1 MTSPDYESEGRSTAF
16 KDELAFSYH
25 WPGTSGDHTLAL
37 PTDDLIPH
45 PDPHVPESVTTIGR
59 TIVVRGDIRSDEH
72 LIIEGRI
79 DGHVLAPKHG
89 VAVGRYGRVAK
100 EILARTITV
109 LGTVQGRLTAT
120 ERVELLASGRVEGRI
135 VAETVIIDEGAFF
148 NGRIDPT
155 LADTALA
162 VGRHRLTARGASDRR

>member
-1 MTSPDYESEGRSTAF
+1 MSTSFE
-16 KDELAFSYH
+16 DEVGFSYH
-25 WPGTSGDHTLAL
+25 WSDTSGDHTLAL
-37 PTDDLIPH
+37 PTDDLVPH
-45 PDPHVPESVTTIGR
+45 ADPHVPESVTTIGR
-59 TIVVRGDIRSDEH
+59 TIVVRGDVRSDEH
-72 LIIEGRI
+72 LIIDGRI

-100 EILARTITV
+100 EVVARTITV

-135 VAETVIIDEGAFF
+135 VAETVIIDEGALF

-162 VGRHRLTARGASDRR
+162 VSRHRLRQRDQEP